1 MQTKICS
8 YPRCLQ
14 PPWLFLCGSS
24 LTPHLALLSS
34 GDHTGC
40 PQSCVGLVFGTSC
53 LRPHVRDLLHYPS
66 TSRHVSGT
74 SSYGDRLPI
83 PSLSTPVVPTWARA
97 NLSPVLESARQSDSP
112 PLCDLKTSPRRR
124 RCTAVGKYLSAHQL
138 NGVLL
143 YVLPPQ
149 SSS

>member
-1 MQTKICS
+1 MDPFRQHPPLEDNKIYCFHYLRVHQNLLIPKRS
-8 YPRCLQ
+8 YPLETTLDARSPALV
-14 PPWLFLCGSS
+14 LS
-24 LTPHLALLSS
+24 L
-34 GDHTGC
+34 
-40 PQSCVGLVFGTSC
+40 VRLVSDRT
-53 LRPHVRDLLHYPS
+53 
-66 TSRHVSGT
+66 
-74 SSYGDRLPI
+74 YGDRLPI